1 MRSLVLLALAA
12 ACATPPTPP
21 PEPFTAMTFNI
32 RYGSAHDGEDAW
44 PKRRDDV
51 AALLTANAPAILGV
65 QEALAFQLEFLATHL
80 PHHLRVGQGRDGGTQ
95 GEHAALFIDAR
106 RFAIATSGDFW
117 LSETPDV
124 VGSIGWDAALTRI
137 CTFAELREVDTG
149 RTLWVW
155 NAHFDHRGP
164 TARARS
170 GELLAARVRAHAGPH
185 IVLGDF
191 NCGEQSPALA
201 ALRQAGLR
209 DTWRDVEPTTA
220 AAGTFHA
227 FRGGRRG
234 EKIDYVLADAGL
246 ATQKATILDQ
256 PGARGRW
263 PSDHHAVLATLTF
276 GR

>member
-1 MRSLVLLALAA
+1 
-12 ACATPPTPP
+12 
-21 PEPFTAMTFNI
+21 MTFNV
-32 RYGSAHDGEDAW
+32 RYGTANDGEDAW
-44 PKRRDDV
+44 PKRRDEV
-51 AALLTANAPAILGV
+51 AALIAANAPAILGV

-80 PHHLRVGQGRDGGTQ
+80 PHHVRVGQGRDGGTR

-117 LSETPDV
+117 LSETPEV
-124 VGSIGWDAALTRI
+124 AGSVGWDAALTRI
-137 CTFAELREVDTG
+137 CTFAELREVGTD

-170 GELLAARVRAHAGPH
+170 AELLAARVRAHPGPH
-185 IVLGDF
+185 LLLGDY
-191 NCGEQSPALA
+191 NCGEQSPALHT
-201 ALRQAGLR
+201 LRQAGLR
-209 DTWRDVEPTTA
+209 DTWRDREPTTA

-246 ATQKATILDQ
+246 ATQAATILDQ
-256 PGARGRW
+256 PGPRGRW
-263 PSDHHAVLATLTF
+263 PSDHHAVVATLTF
-276 GR
+276 AR